1 MATVSKSKK
10 SNQSTLLQNQLDD
23 NQTVIDSRNRKSSRI
38 SSIGDKKGDSNNNA
52 DSDNK
57 ANKNPD
63 VKVTLVTPMMR
74 TMMRKVRT
82 TPQPLK
88 EGALQLQ
95 MKKKSIIVLINH
107 LKILLKLRV

>member
-38 SSIGDKKGDSNNNA
+38 SSIGDKKADSNNNA

-63 VKVTLVTPMMR
+63 VKVTLVTPMIR
-74 TMMRKVRT
+74 TIMRKVRK

-88 EGALQLQ
+88 EGALQLL
-95 MKKKSIIVLINH
+95 KKMSIIVLINH
-107 LKILLKLRV
+107 SKILVKLRV